1 MFENCS
7 YYGLTSVAMTAVAHD
22 PELAELSRSWDD
34 QQAAYIAAREQRF
47 TVMLDVVELVTGG
60 GPLAVLD
67 LACGPGS
74 LSRRVLER
82 FPDARVTAIDLDPVL
97 LALAAHDLAEFGDRC
112 RIVEG
117 DLCGRAWADALDG
130 EIPTVAVSTTALHWL
145 APADLADLYRQ
156 LAQILPPGG
165 LFLNGD
171 HLQYD
176 ASTPTLVDLAARHD
190 AATQARA
197 HAAGVATWDEW
208 WAQAAAH
215 PGLGPLVAERTARFA
230 DRPPNG
236 PIGVSVHLD
245 ALSAAGFTEVSTVWQ
260 LLDDHIV
267 FARR

>member
-1 MFENCS
+1 
-7 YYGLTSVAMTAVAHD
+7 MTAVAHD
-22 PELAELSRSWDD
+22 PALTDLSRSWDD
-34 QQAAYIAAREQRF
+34 QQAAYIAEREQRF
-47 TVMLDVVELVTGG
+47 TVMLDVIELVTGG

-82 FPDARVTAIDLDPVL
+82 FPDARVTAVDFDPVL
-97 LALAAHDLAEFGDRC
+97 LSLAAHDLAEFGDRC
-112 RIVEG
+112 RIVDG
-117 DLCGRAWADALDG
+117 DLAGRAWAAALAD
-130 EIPTVAVSTTALHWL
+130 EVPTVAVSTTALHWL
-145 APADLADLYRQ
+145 AADDLAALYQQ
-156 LAQILPPGG
+156 LATILPAGG

-176 ASTPTLVDLAARHD
+176 GTTPSLVDVAARHD

-208 WAQAAAH
+208 WTTAAAH
-215 PGLGPLVAERTARFA
+215 PALAPLVAERTARFA

-236 PIGVSVHLD
+236 PLGVAFHLD
-245 ALSAAGFTEVSTVWQ
+245 ALRRAGFAEVSTVWQ

>member
-1 MFENCS
+1 
-7 YYGLTSVAMTAVAHD
+7 MTAVAHD
-22 PELAELSRSWDD
+22 PALAALVRAWDD
-34 QQAAYIAAREQRF
+34 QQAAYIAEREQRF
-47 TVMLDVVELVTGG
+47 GMMLDVIELVTGG
-60 GPLAVLD
+60 GPLVVLD

-74 LSRRVLER
+74 LTRRVLER
-82 FPDARVTAIDLDPVL
+82 FPESRVTAVDLDPVL

-117 DLCGRAWADALDG
+117 DLAGRAWADALAG

-145 APADLADLYRQ
+145 APAALTRLYAQ
-156 LAQILPPGG
+156 LAEILPAGG

-171 HLQYD
+171 HLQYGLT
-176 ASTPTLVDLAARHD
+176 TPTLVAIAARHD

-208 WAQAAAH
+208 WARAAEH
-215 PGLGPLVAERTARFA
+215 PGLAPLIAERAARFA

-236 PIGVSVHLD
+236 PVGVDVHLD
-245 ALSAAGFTEVSTVWQ
+245 ALRQAGFGEVATVWQ